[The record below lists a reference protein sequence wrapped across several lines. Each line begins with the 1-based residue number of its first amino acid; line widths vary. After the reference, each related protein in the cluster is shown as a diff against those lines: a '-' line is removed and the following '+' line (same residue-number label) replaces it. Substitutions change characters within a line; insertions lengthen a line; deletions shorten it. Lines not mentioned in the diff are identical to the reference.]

1 MLIAFVPIVA
11 IEAWVVVRR
20 LSVPVWDAG
29 LTCSVANLVST
40 VIGLPVTWLALL
52 ILSLFLRN
60 SSRAKAVKGL
70 RQRFMT
76 AAVEAPFFPPYYP
89 GYKDWMISAGCLSL
103 MVPYFVASYVV
114 ENQIAAMM
122 LTEAH
127 ARALGLSIL
136 QGNIITYGIL
146 SGLLAFAT
154 LWSFIRGEN
163 PFLYQRIHA
172 MARKGRRWFSNDPT
186 VHRPGYFWL
195 SAAGLLLMIR
205 TGVQTCRTALA
216 KRLPKRAGRQTTRHD
231 SRSTT
236 SGPHLSVTGSDL
248 RSSGQPDR
256 TEERVQKSQVPAS
269 SSILPQIP
277 RRPTNRKAA

>member
-1 MLIAFVPIVA
+1 
-11 IEAWVVVRR
+11 
-20 LSVPVWDAG
+20 
-29 LTCSVANLVST
+29 
-40 VIGLPVTWLALL
+40 
-52 ILSLFLRN
+52 
-60 SSRAKAVKGL
+60 
-70 RQRFMT
+70 
-76 AAVEAPFFPPYYP
+76 
-89 GYKDWMISAGCLSL
+89 
-103 MVPYFVASYVV
+103 
-114 ENQIAAMM
+114 
-122 LTEAH
+122 
-127 ARALGLSIL
+127 
-136 QGNIITYGIL
+136 
-146 SGLLAFAT
+146 
-154 LWSFIRGEN
+154 
-163 PFLYQRIHA
+163 

-277 RRPTNRKAA
+277 RRPAQCVLSAPLQTLTGCICVADGMERAAISYRSFTTPFGAALGLAVHTSRCSQC